1 MDTFG
6 CEIRF
11 EEDETK
17 QSPGRLSGTLLT
29 YGQRAGD
36 RPEVFAAGALTWP
49 EKGIVINR
57 QHDRRSPIVRAVPF
71 VQGNAVK
78 IDVQLPNTRAGQD
91 AATEVREGLLTGLS
105 VEFNSKAERRRGPL
119 REIRE
124 ALTSRAG
131 LVDSPSYTESK
142 VAVRARTRDMD
153 LEDEGK
159 YRIWL

>member
-1 MDTFG
+1 MSKGLGTAPR
-6 CEIRF
+6 C
-11 EEDETK
+11 
-17 QSPGRLSGTLLT
+17 SP
-29 YGQRAGD
+29 RA
-36 RPEVFAAGALTWP
+36 PSTWP

-71 VQGNAVK
+71 VEGNAVK

-142 VAVRARTRDMD
+142 VAVRARDMD